1 MKKSSLL
8 LNKPKLTLGELAVLK
23 VVDITNFGAFLDW
36 GLEKDLLLPAKE
48 QIGKVERGL
57 AYLVGLFLNQ
67 NNRVCATMRIY
78 DQLSTQSPYKVNNR
92 VKGTVYNLNKDL
104 GAFVAVDNKYHGMI
118 PNNELFGICSIVDTI
133 EARVKKVRQDG
144 KLELSL
150 RQEAYNEIEMD
161 ARRILDKL
169 KSKGGALKLNDNSSP
184 DQIKRELNMSK
195 GAFKRAIG
203 RLLKEGVIKIT
214 DRGIEMMW

>member
-1 MKKSSLL
+1 M
-8 LNKPKLTLGELAVLK
+8 
-23 VVDITNFGAFLDW
+23 
-36 GLEKDLLLPAKE
+36 LLPAKE